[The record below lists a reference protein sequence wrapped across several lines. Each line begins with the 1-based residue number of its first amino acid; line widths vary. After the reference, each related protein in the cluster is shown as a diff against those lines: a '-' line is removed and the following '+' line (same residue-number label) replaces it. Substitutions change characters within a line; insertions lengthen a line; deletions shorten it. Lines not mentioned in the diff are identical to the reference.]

1 MISRYRRKPVI
12 QSPESHGFVKSDLEA
27 HPLPERLVESS
38 PGILS
43 NESYYTGSECKSES
57 EISGDSR
64 CLTVAVADGRI
75 SWWNQQS
82 CTGLSTEG
90 SSVLSWGFDE
100 FDGAATRQVQQI
112 FQHIDE
118 LLYEQKTSI
127 LTTGLQE
134 ECQQWSACFPHLRI
148 QGKQILIPAED
159 GYGWYFSNS
168 SEISVSSNLSFALGM
183 DSGRLGIFGTRLPL
197 SMSPVKD
204 EAEFLNLEMPCDMEE
219 EEEEEGGEEVIVS
232 EGIMEEYLAFD
243 FRDME
248 EELHEKSWAL
258 SWDREEKQGYPPIS
272 PLSCKK
278 MAVFEHL
285 FDDIW
290 REVVCCTAD
299 LVHRHWEG
307 SALDA
312 ERNDFSEGMSRVESF
327 SPFHQFEPLPL
338 LFPRVPT
345 SKMPFIPSNLM
356 NRPYGAG
363 SGPQRNLNG
372 LMIIHSIPLQ
382 QKNLSHMDKMQ
393 DCDEKIPVRS
403 APGVFLSSRA
413 WPSRPLEH
421 STSSVS
427 HSAQSSRRRNPPRTL
442 HPISTN
448 PSRSST
454 PKSLEEVV
462 RGIRLPATTDQLPCS
477 PAPLSRNNL
486 LPPISSIDLERSSTL
501 ASRMQTI
508 FHFVVPTRLWIMLL
522 SLAAEKGLG
531 AQVFLC
537 MLL

>member
-183 DSGRLGIFGTRLPL
+183 DSGR
-197 SMSPVKD
+197 
-204 EAEFLNLEMPCDMEE
+204 
-219 EEEEEGGEEVIVS
+219 
-232 EGIMEEYLAFD
+232 
-243 FRDME
+243 E

-501 ASRMQTI
+501 ASRMQTPDI
-508 FHFVVPTRLWIMLL
+508 PFRRSYTVMDYATQSRSRKGSGGPGLPLHAPVRSQSRGAVL
-522 SLAAEKGLG
+522 SRSRQGL
-531 AQVFLC
+531 
-537 MLL
+537 